1 MMPLLA
7 LSAVLALAGCGGG
20 ESKEPLT
27 LAQRVVLEEDA
38 PGSKP
43 DPIEKGQQTADF
55 DEFIDALSELAIDPD
70 KETMTEVFREA
81 GFQEAIA
88 DARFFGETHSMT
100 SPHIFSSAI
109 QLQSAEGAAK
119 ALEWLHADSLK
130 PCPKTCA
137 VRISEFE
144 VGGIPG
150 ALGVRRTQSAEDVE
164 AIGREGDLPFDSYQ
178 VLFGDGAFVYTVDVH
193 GPPGSVT
200 EQQAEEIATALHS
213 RVEGAPP
220 PAG

>member
-1 MMPLLA
+1 MRPLLA
-7 LSAVLALAGCGGG
+7 LSAVLVLAGCGGG

-43 DPIEKGQQTADF
+43 DPVEKGQQTADF

-70 KETMTEVFREA
+70 RETMTEVFREA

-88 DARFFGETHSMT
+88 NARFFGETHSRT
-100 SPHIFSSAI
+100 APHIFSTAI

-137 VRISEFE
+137 VQISEFE
-144 VGGIPG
+144 VDGIPD
-150 ALGVRRTQSAEDVE
+150 ARGVRRSQSAEDIE
-164 AIGREGDLPFDSYQ
+164 AVGRKDDLPFDSYE
-178 VLFGDGAFVYTVDVH
+178 VLFSDGPFVYTVDVH

-200 EQQAEEIATALHS
+200 EEQVQEIASALHS

-220 PAG
+220 LAA